1 MGIADLLKKLNGN
14 IESMKTELQE
24 NSGKID
30 NINHKINAIEFK
42 TSENEKA
49 NKAQFEEIKSKV
61 DRIETTVTDKVIEI
75 INPQFKTIKKDLKN
89 ELAEEMKTLMEKEL
103 NRRFPEKSSEEEK
116 EKTQNNK
123 TKKNDEENETQTGSD
138 SENEPPGREVEV

>member
-1 MGIADLLKKLNGN
+1 MGNGN
-14 IESMKTELQE
+14 IESMKTELKE

-42 TSENEKA
+42 TSKNEKA

-75 INPQFKTIKKDLKN
+75 IDPQFKTIKKDLKN

-103 NRRFPEKSSEEEK
+103 NRRFPEKPPEEEK
-116 EKTQNNK
+116 EK
-123 TKKNDEENETQTGSD
+123 TKKNDEEDETPTGSD
-138 SENEPPGREVEV
+138 SENEHPEREVEVAPEA

>member
-1 MGIADLLKKLNGN
+1 MGNGN
-14 IESMKTELQE
+14 IESMKTELKE

-61 DRIETTVTDKVIEI
+61 ERIETTVTDKVIEI
-75 INPQFKTIKKDLKN
+75 IDPQFKSIKKDLKN
-89 ELAEEMKTLMEKEL
+89 ELAEEMKALMEKEL
-103 NRRFPEKSSEEEK
+103 NRRFPEKPPEEEK
-116 EKTQNNK
+116 EKTKNPKKILK
-123 TKKNDEENETQTGSD
+123 TTKPKKIMRKMK
-138 SENEPPGREVEV
+138 P